1 MSSPLFR
8 SVKSGFSLVELLV
21 VTTII
26 AVILSAVVVSFQ
38 RANQSARDAKRKS
51 DITEL
56 KGILENYR
64 LETGEYPDT
73 VTGLSGTS
81 YDETTDGTFLEVL
94 SPIYKSRMYNDP
106 LPSQGVNYYRYQKHN
121 LPGCQY
127 ELGAFLEAGDPQPC
141 PSSCGIT
148 SAENYYCVTD

>member
-1 MSSPLFR
+1 M
-8 SVKSGFSLVELLV
+8 KQQKNGFSLVELLV

-51 DITEL
+51 DITEI

-64 LETGEYPDT
+64 LENGEYPET
-73 VTGLSGTS
+73 VTGFSGS
-81 YDETTDGTFLEVL
+81 GYDESSDGTFLEAL
-94 SPIYKSRMYNDP
+94 SPLYKSRIYRDP
-106 LPSQGVNYYRYQKHN
+106 LPNQEELFYYRYQRHE

-127 ELGAFLEAGDPQPC
+127 ELGAFLESGETQPC
-141 PSSCGIT
+141 PAACGIG
-148 SAENYYCVTD
+148 SPVRYYCVTD

>member
-1 MSSPLFR
+1 MLILPRSSR
-8 SVKSGFSLVELLV
+8 QGFSLVELLV

-64 LETGEYPDT
+64 LETGAYPDT
-73 VTGLSGTS
+73 VTGLSGTA
-81 YDETTDGTFLEVL
+81 YDESSDGTFIEVL
-94 SPIYKSRMYNDP
+94 SPVYKSRPYSDP
-106 LPSQGVNYYRYQKHN
+106 LPAQGNYYYRYQKHG

-127 ELGAFLEAGDPQPC
+127 ELGAYLEAADAQPC